1 MARQAGAVV
10 GMLFLAHA
18 AVAQVQFIQQGN
30 KLVGT
35 DASWYAGQ
43 VTSVAISANGNTAI
57 VGAPRD
63 NSNTG
68 AVWVYTRNNAVWSQ
82 QGSKLVGTGAV
93 GPARQGKS
101 VAISGD
107 ETTVIVGGDCDAG
120 GIGAVWV
127 FAANGCDAPSITVQ
141 PQSQI
146 VQGGQT
152 ATLSV
157 TATATM
163 PLSYRWY
170 QGDAGDTST
179 PVGANAS
186 TFTTPPLKS
195 TTGYWV
201 WVFNACGTA
210 DSATATIS
218 VEPRVRRHL
227 QRAM

>member
-57 VGAPRD
+57 VGDPDYNCYHCFGVGAAWVFTSNGGVWTQQGSKLVANDSVRESDQGTSVAISADGNTAIVGAPRD
-63 NSNTG
+63 NSNT
-68 AVWVYTRNNAVWSQ
+68 
-82 QGSKLVGTGAV
+82 
-93 GPARQGKS
+93 
-101 VAISGD
+101 
-107 ETTVIVGGDCDAG
+107 
-120 GIGAVWV
+120 GAVWV

-163 PLSYRWY
+163 PLFYRWY

-179 PVGANAS
+179 PVGANA
-186 TFTTPPLKS
+186 
-195 TTGYWV
+195 
-201 WVFNACGTA
+201 
-210 DSATATIS
+210 
-218 VEPRVRRHL
+218 R
-227 QRAM
+227 